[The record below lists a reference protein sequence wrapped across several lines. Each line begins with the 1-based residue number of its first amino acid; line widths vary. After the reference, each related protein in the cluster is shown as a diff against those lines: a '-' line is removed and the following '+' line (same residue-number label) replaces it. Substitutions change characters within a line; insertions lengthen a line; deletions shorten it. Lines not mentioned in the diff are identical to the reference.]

1 MADDSNDVQPTVVL
15 DFGDGVSGTFKAERY
30 ANQFLLVRHLDQAY
44 GSEGDYYA
52 IVAVTNLVRDQ
63 VLDEER
69 DRLDNLLLAAGRH
82 EDYITVIRD
91 ALGECWKGETNLPL
105 EQPQDSSATT
115 SPTDGAE
122 SSTGDS
128 SSRDTEVGP
137 PHSSKR
143 FVAYDDNTGDPI
155 YAAV

>member
-1 MADDSNDVQPTVVL
+1 MTDNNDVQPTVVL
-15 DFGDGVSGTFKAERY
+15 DFGDGQPAEFKAERY

-69 DRLDNLLLAAGRH
+69 DRLDEFLLAHGRSD
-82 EDYITVIRD
+82 DYVPVIRD
-91 ALGECWKGETNLPL
+91 ALGDCWRGETNLPL
-105 EQPQDSSATT
+105 EPSQDSSETT
-115 SPTDGAE
+115 SPTDGDT

-128 SSRDTEVGP
+128 SSEDTRELPASMYRDRE
-137 PHSSKR
+137 
-143 FVAYDDNTGDPI
+143 FAD
-155 YAAV
+155 

>member
-1 MADDSNDVQPTVVL
+1 MTESNDVQATVVL
-15 DFGDGVSGTFKAERY
+15 DFGDGQPATFKAERY

-69 DRLDNLLLAAGRH
+69 DRLDEFLLAHGRS
-82 EDYITVIRD
+82 EDYVPVIRD

-105 EQPQDSSATT
+105 ESSQDSSATT
-115 SPTDGAE
+115 SPTDGAT
-122 SSTGDS
+122 SSTDAS
-128 SSRDTEVGP
+128 SSVDTAERNLEEFRQD
-137 PHSSKR
+137 HE
-143 FVAYDDNTGDPI
+143 I
-155 YAAV
+155 AVV